1 MKRDR
6 PIPIVINSSHMHQS
20 YLVGLVHTAPGME
33 KRQIVSKINQVGRVG
48 PAFNTDT
55 GMMKVL
61 STSTH
66 GSNIHVMKTE
76 KKTFNLNFSTEG
88 SHSINE
94 GNR

>member
-1 MKRDR
+1 
-6 PIPIVINSSHMHQS
+6 MHQS

-33 KRQIVSKINQVGRVG
+33 KRQIVSKPPVNIG